1 MRDYSFN
8 IFSLLDIDKVNVI
21 DKGKRLPL
29 AQLLN
34 NTKHHILYRFKK
46 KKKICHESI
55 QTQRKAKFMC
65 FSCRLLMHD

>member
-46 KKKICHESI
+46 KRRYVMRVYRHKE
-55 QTQRKAKFMC
+55 
-65 FSCRLLMHD
+65 RLNLCVSVVDY